1 LKKEIE
7 EKLKADKGLAT
18 GKRKPKT
25 LVGQHYPHP
34 GLHDAPSGAGIQKLE
49 VKNI

>member
-7 EKLKADKGLAT
+7 EKLKADKGSAT
-18 GKRKPKT
+18 GNREPKT
-25 LVGQHYPHP
+25 LVGQHYPRL

-49 VKNI
+49 VKNT